1 MDKNQLNY
9 IEECGILFE
18 QFGMTRMAGRV
29 FGYLIV
35 SDKQEASFNDI
46 RNALKASKGSISGT
60 TNQLINAGFL
70 EPVSLSGDRKTYYR
84 LNRIEFSKLLEA
96 RLQLFDKFSE
106 ITSKGRKLKKNRD
119 DISDWLMEIST
130 FYDWIGDQIKEVI
143 QKWENEKHKI
153 IDNYEYKNQKEKV
166 K

>member
-70 EPVSLSGDRKTYYR
+70 EPVSLPGDRKTYYR
-84 LNRIEFSKLLEA
+84 LYRIEIAKLLEE
-96 RLQLFDKFSE
+96 RLQLFNKFSE

-119 DISDWLMEIST
+119 DISDWLIEIST

-143 QKWENEKHKI
+143 QKWEKEKHKI
-153 IDNYEYKNQKEKV
+153 IEHYENKDKNQKI
-166 K
+166 

>member
-1 MDKNQLNY
+1 MDKQQLNY

-18 QFGMTRMAGRV
+18 QFGMTRMAGRI

-46 RNALKASKGSISGT
+46 RDALKASKGSISGT

-84 LNRIEFSKLLEA
+84 LNRIEVAKLLEA
-96 RLQLFDKFSE
+96 RLQLFEKFSE
-106 ITSKGRKLKKNRD
+106 LTSKGRKLKKKSD
-119 DISDWLMEIST
+119 DISDWLIEIST
-130 FYDWIGDQIKEVI
+130 FYDWIGDQIISVI
-143 QKWENEKHKI
+143 QKWEDEKYKI
-153 IDNYEYKNQKEKV
+153 INYYENRD
-166 K
+166 